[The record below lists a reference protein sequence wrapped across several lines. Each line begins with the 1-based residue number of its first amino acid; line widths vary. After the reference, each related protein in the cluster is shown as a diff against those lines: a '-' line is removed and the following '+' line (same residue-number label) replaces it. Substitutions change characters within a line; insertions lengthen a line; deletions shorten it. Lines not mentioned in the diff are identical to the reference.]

1 MKSAYTNNRWIRGAE
16 DYIARGEDEIAKEIR
31 KSKAAETM
39 YQLPKQ
45 LKKEFKNLASLA
57 A

>member
-39 YQLPKQ
+39 YQLPEQ
-45 LKKEFKNLASLA
+45 LKKEFKDLASLA